1 MLMLRYPLYFAL
13 AAAWLAVVSRSSVAQ
28 DLALPP
34 VKTVLQ
40 IENQP
45 IPVTVTGVV
54 SPTVS
59 KAAGGADRGVF
70 RLSLNVDLTGLQEH
84 ITGLLRSQLNQSNRC
99 GERLSIEQASL
110 APSAPAALLT
120 ANVHFEKWACAKAFG
135 KELAKKLIGGNAVIQ
150 VRLAPAVEERRSVKL
165 ESSVVSIQ
173 ADGTLGDA
181 LRSGSLGD
189 SLREKIR
196 SSLQSSL
203 QKAVNLEAALP
214 PALASVAAIQS
225 VQFRDAGG
233 GRLASDFR
241 GEVQISGDQ
250 MHALLDQLKARR
262 TGTPEP

>member
-1 MLMLRYPLYFAL
+1 MTRPSPAGSYRLYRAFAAVLLAVAAGPL
-13 AAAWLAVVSRSSVAQ
+13 AAE

-40 IENQP
+40 IENEP

-54 SPTVS
+54 SKVT
-59 KAAGGADRGVF
+59 AGADQGVF

-99 GERLSIEQASL
+99 GERLSIEQATL

-135 KELAKKLIGGNAVIQ
+135 KDLAKRLIGGNATIQ
-150 VRLAPAVEERRSVKL
+150 VRLTPAVEERRSVKL
-165 ESSVVSIQ
+165 ESSVVSIE
-173 ADGTLGDA
+173 ADGPLGDA

-203 QKAVNLEAALP
+203 QKAVNLQAALP
-214 PALASVAAIQS
+214 PALESVAAIHS
-225 VQFRDAGG
+225 VQFRDSGG
-233 GRLASDFR
+233 GRLASDFQ
-241 GEVQISGDQ
+241 GEVKISEEQ
-250 MHALLDQLKARR
+250 MHAVVDQLKGRSNPR
-262 TGTPEP
+262 

>member
-1 MLMLRYPLYFAL
+1 MLYCRAYFAL
-13 AAAWLAVVSRSSVAQ
+13 AAVSLAVASGPMTAE

-40 IENQP
+40 IDKEL

-54 SPTVS
+54 SPIVSTV
-59 KAAGGADRGVF
+59 AAGADPGVF
-70 RLSLNVDLTGLQEH
+70 KLSLHVDLTGLQEH

-99 GERLSIEQASL
+99 GERLMIEQAVL

-135 KELAKKLIGGNAVIQ
+135 KELVKKLIGGDAAIQ
-150 VRLAPAVEERRSVKL
+150 VRLTPTVEEHRSVKL

-189 SLREKIR
+189 SWREKIR
-196 SSLQSSL
+196 ASLQSAL
-203 QKAVNLEAALP
+203 QKAVNLQAALP
-214 PALASVAAIQS
+214 PAFASVAAIQS

-233 GRLASDFR
+233 GRLVSDFL
-241 GEVQISGDQ
+241 GEVKISGEQ
-250 MHALLDQLKARR
+250 MHALVDQWKARN
-262 TGTPEP
+262 P